1 MRNFKNRV
9 PTQPNRKKITFEDNQ
24 EVRYATVEFAD
35 NPTDEGTPIN
45 RDNIMAV
52 QGLDSS
58 LTNFNSD
65 GTITTNYPDGT
76 IVKVTFNP
84 DGTILETVTNDA
96 QIINKKTTF
105 NANGSIKEEIL

>member
-45 RDNIMAV
+45 RDNIMVV

-65 GTITTNYPDGT
+65 GTITTNYSDGT

>member
-52 QGLDSS
+52 QGLDGS
-58 LTNFNSD
+58 LTIFNPD
-65 GTITTNYPDGT
+65 GTIDTTYSDGT

-84 DGTILETVTNDA
+84 DGTILETVTNNT
-96 QIINKKTTF
+96 QIINKKTNF
-105 NANGSIKEEIL
+105 NADGSIKEEIL